1 MPEDTGREAKITK
14 LSLGEW
20 GTNCYTLECPETRE
34 SIIIDPSAEADKI
47 MKAVE
52 GSNVRQILLTHGHG
66 DHTQALEGVKSA
78 TGAPIGIH
86 AADAD
91 MIPQTPDFS
100 LSDGQ
105 VISFGNQSLEV
116 IFTPG
121 HTPGSVCLLLGRHL
135 ISGDTLFPGGPGA
148 SRTPEALAEI
158 INSLNERLF
167 TLPDNT
173 PFYPGHGDNGVLGQE
188 KKACANFIGR
198 QGGRLPPDLCGD
210 VLWESA

>member
-1 MPEDTGREAKITK
+1 MPEDMGGEAKITK

-20 GTNCYTLECPETRE
+20 GTNCYTLECPETKE

-52 GSNVRQILLTHGHG
+52 GSNVRRILLTHGHG
-66 DHTQALEGVKSA
+66 DHTQALGDVKSA
-78 TGAPIGIH
+78 TSAPIVIH

-105 VISFGNQSLEV
+105 VIRFGNQSLKV

-121 HTPGSVCLLLGRHL
+121 HTPGSVCLLLGRRL

-158 INSLNERLF
+158 LKSLNERLF
-167 TLPDNT
+167 TLPDDT

-188 KKACANFIGR
+188 KKAVAYFIER
-198 QGGRLPPDLCGD
+198 HGGRLPPDLCGD
-210 VLWESA
+210 VLWESS